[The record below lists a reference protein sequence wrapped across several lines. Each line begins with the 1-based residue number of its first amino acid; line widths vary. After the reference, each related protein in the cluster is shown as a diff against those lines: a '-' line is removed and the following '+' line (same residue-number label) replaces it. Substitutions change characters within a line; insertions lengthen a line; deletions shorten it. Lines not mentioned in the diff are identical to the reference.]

1 MYILQLNTMPKGECG
16 VVYTLHKYISVV
28 PECHLGSNTFNTEYS
43 MTSLLPNTVAQPT
56 KWRFL
61 PKNLSQLV
69 IFVIELAFT

>member
-1 MYILQLNTMPKGECG
+1 ME
-16 VVYTLHKYISVV
+16 TLLVKFALVRDPIVCVSNLKSPRGTVGM
-28 PECHLGSNTFNTEYS
+28 LGS
-43 MTSLLPNTVAQPT
+43 MTSLLTHTGAQPT